1 MAKIIDFTE
10 RMVDSTT
17 VFDGEI
23 LHVKFDN
30 ITLPNGKPATRERIH
45 HIGAVCIVPV
55 TEDGK
60 IIMEDQFRYPIQRM
74 VYEIP
79 AGKLDSPDEDRLL
92 AAKRELR
99 EETGYEAAEWIDL
112 GVYLPA
118 PAYCDEKI
126 TMYMARGLKKGSQD
140 LDDDEFLKLSEV
152 PIEDVVAKILDGTI
166 QDGKTQ
172 IAVLKAAKYL
182 GKL

>member
-1 MAKIIDFTE
+1 MADIKDFTE
-10 RMVDSTT
+10 KTVDSTT

-23 LHVKFDN
+23 LHVKKDN
-30 ITLPNGKPATRERIH
+30 ILLPNGLPATRERIH
-45 HIGAVCIVPV
+45 HIGAVCIVPI

-60 IIMEDQFRYPIQRM
+60 IVMEEQYRYPISRI

-99 EETGYEAAEWIDL
+99 EETGYEASEWIDL
-112 GVYLPA
+112 GIYLPA

-126 TMYMARGLKKGSQD
+126 TMYLARGLKKGSQD

-152 PIEDVVAKILDGTI
+152 PLEDILSKIIDGSI

-172 IAVLKAAKYL
+172 LAVLKAAKYL
-182 GKL
+182 NRI